1 MLSSRIQAGNGGFT
15 HGLGPTLTS
24 RTTAT
29 ATANPSIPV
38 HRGTTAVRSVMVAVL
53 IVNTAAIASR
63 THAQIAYT
71 CTSSPVTWRP
81 TAGVSGPGAAADCNA
96 MSGISSPTKAAAVN
110 SMATNSRPLPKNT
123 DAKNRSARCRSGGG
137 IRPVPAGSPALR
149 GETRRGR
156 RGCVLARGPAG
167 PARGH
172 QPPWGGSG
180 PGRAATA
187 GPGGRRRLRARIPAP
202 GRPGRAGRT
211 CRPRWRS
218 CRRRARCGFRQI
230 HRQFTPSWVTRQE
243 PTESDN
249 ETMDKTALFCGLPG
263 RGLT

>member
-1 MLSSRIQAGNGGFT
+1 VANVITPLRLR
-15 HGLGPTLTS
+15 GLGGAGRPQSCPQDVDAEQDPGWEQEFHPWAQIHADEQDDGDSEPEHPDPS
-24 RTTAT
+24 RDDCRLECDGRSA
-29 ATANPSIPV
+29 
-38 HRGTTAVRSVMVAVL
+38 HREHGGHR
-53 IVNTAAIASR
+53 
-63 THAQIAYT
+63 IAYT
-71 CTSSPVTWRP
+71 CRSSPVTWRP
-81 TAGVSGPGAAADCNA
+81 TARVSGRGAAADCNA
-96 MSGISSPTKAAAVN
+96 MSGISPPAKAVAVN

-172 QPPWGGSG
+172 QPPWGGLG

-218 CRRRARCGFRQI
+218 CRRRARPAGGRRAEFR
-230 HRQFTPSWVTRQE
+230 S
-243 PTESDN
+243 
-249 ETMDKTALFCGLPG
+249 TAG
-263 RGLT
+263 